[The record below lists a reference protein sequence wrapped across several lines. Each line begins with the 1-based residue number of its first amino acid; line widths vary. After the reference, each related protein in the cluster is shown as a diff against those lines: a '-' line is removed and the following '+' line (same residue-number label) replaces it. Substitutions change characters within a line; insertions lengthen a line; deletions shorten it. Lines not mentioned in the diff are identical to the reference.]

1 MCPVQ
6 TVTHVSGRS
15 YNQQLTRIRIVNERL
30 ARYQEVDSSNPLAP
44 TNSFPSQINVL
55 RRVLSCYL

>member
-1 MCPVQ
+1 MSPERFVKGESER
-6 TVTHVSGRS
+6 T

-30 ARYQEVDSSNPLAP
+30 VRYQEVDSSNPLAP

-55 RRVLSCYL
+55 RRILNSYL